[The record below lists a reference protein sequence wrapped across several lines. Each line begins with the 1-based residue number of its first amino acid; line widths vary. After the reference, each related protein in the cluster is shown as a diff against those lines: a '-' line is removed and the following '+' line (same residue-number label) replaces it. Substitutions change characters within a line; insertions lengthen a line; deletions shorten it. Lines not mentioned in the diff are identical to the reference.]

1 MQKKAIQSISKKN
14 RIIRNI
20 IKAMDVREN
29 FLLLG
34 HKNPDDDC
42 ISSMVAFALLVRKFY
57 KDTGV
62 YLGSRIHEHFHYL
75 LNICKYN
82 SISLYNEYT
91 QPENSVD
98 TLVVC
103 DTPKPSM
110 IEASSAIKA
119 MLNNKDVLVIEID
132 HHIGADSK
140 YCGHA
145 DYSLVTE
152 ASSAS
157 ELVGHLA
164 LKLNNQAD
172 LLKQYQ
178 IEDLFSRNLVLAI
191 LTGIIGDSM
200 MGKFLKSRREQRYYQ
215 IFSTMFNNLLS
226 RKTVKW
232 TNFSNMGQVYREI
245 RRLSE
250 KEEKC
255 YNYFIS
261 RKHLSPSIG
270 YVALDYNDMTPLYK
284 HCDKETI
291 VSVARAV
298 ADTLAEESTK
308 LSLVAYYD
316 NPRNSDLIEFRVRR
330 SQHFKSFDVRNLL
343 NLFSI
348 ENGGGHEGAIG
359 FRIAKNKIE
368 DLDTYI
374 EYLIDGIEKAIAE

>member
-1 MQKKAIQSISKKN
+1 MRKKAIQSIREKN
-14 RIIRNI
+14 RIIHNI
-20 IKAMDVREN
+20 IQAMEIREH
-29 FLLLG
+29 FLVVG
-34 HKNPDDDC
+34 HQNPDEDC

-57 KDTGV
+57 KDTDI
-62 YLGSRIHEHFHYL
+62 YLGSRVHEHFHYL

-82 SISLYNEYT
+82 SISLFDEST
-91 QPENSVD
+91 LPEDPID

-110 IEASSAIKA
+110 IDAGSAIKG
-119 MLNNKDVLVIEID
+119 MLHNKDVLVIEID
-132 HHIGADSK
+132 HHIGVDSA

-164 LKLNNQAD
+164 LKLKNRED
-172 LLKQYQ
+172 LLRQYQ

-226 RKTVKW
+226 RKTVKR

-250 KEEKC
+250 KEERC
-255 YNYFIS
+255 YKYFMS
-261 RKHLSPSIG
+261 RKHFSSSIG
-270 YVALDYNDMTPLYK
+270 YVALGPEDMAPIYK
-284 HCDKETI
+284 NSDEEII
-291 VSVARAV
+291 VSVARAI
-298 ADTLAEESTK
+298 ADALAEESTR

-316 NPRNSDLIEFRVRR
+316 NPANSDLIEFRVRR
-330 SQHFKSFDVRNLL
+330 SQYFKSFDVRNLL
-343 NLFSI
+343 SLFSI

-359 FRIAKNKIE
+359 FRIPKNQVD

-374 EYLIDGIEKAIAE
+374 EYLINGIEKEIAE